1 MQYKK
6 LSVLLAFLVM
16 SVASLPLYAQ
26 NRKVSV
32 SLTDVSVKEFFT
44 NLEKQ
49 SGYTFAYKNAQVDL
63 TSVVSVKADN
73 EDVVAVVNRVLKP
86 QNLVSSID
94 GTWIVISAAQQ
105 AKKHVVKGR
114 ITSPAG
120 DPLPGAGVIVRN
132 GGDGIIVGL
141 FTP

>member
-16 SVASLPLYAQ
+16 SVASLPLSAQ

-49 SGYTFAYKNAQVDL
+49 SGYSFAYKNAQVDL

-86 QNLVSSID
+86 QNLVSTID
-94 GTWIVISAAQQ
+94 GTWIVISSAQP
-105 AKKHVVKGR
+105 AKKHVVKGKV
-114 ITSPAG
+114 TTPSG
-120 DPLPGAGVIVRN
+120 DPLPGAGVIVKN
-132 GGDGIIVGL
+132 GGGRGEIAD
-141 FTP
+141 PD